1 MMGGVRIMG
10 GCEGDRKDVKVVG
23 GTYCTSV
30 GRLCAL
36 IIWCVCCLCVQCNE
50 GSLHLAQLQL
60 PAKGHP
66 DEVVAPVISNRV
78 GPIKYSTLTNVL
90 LVIQV
95 PILCP

>member
-1 MMGGVRIMG
+1 MTGGVRILG
-10 GCEGDRKDVKVVG
+10 GCEGDGKGVKVVG

-30 GRLCAL
+30 GSLCAL
-36 IIWCVCCLCVQCNE
+36 IIWCVCFLYVQCNE

-66 DEVVAPVISNRV
+66 DEVVALVISNRV
-78 GPIKYSTLTNVL
+78 GPSKHSTLTNVL
-90 LVIQV
+90 LVVQV